1 MSPAARRK
9 SESTPS
15 ASSGED
21 ELASRR
27 SVVQS
32 VDRAFAV
39 LHVLQN
45 APGPLSVQETAL
57 RAGLDRTV
65 VHRLLKTLVQ
75 HSMAVEEQGTFGL
88 GPESVALA
96 NRYIDALAVRRLA
109 LPHLVEIQTRD
120 IADSPW
126 TATLSIP
133 VGDISA
139 VIERVWTP
147 TTPLDVVL
155 NSAEALPIDLTAT
168 GRSILAFY
176 EPQRLVDIIGKKR
189 AETLQPILD
198 ATREAGGVGLSRG
211 EAVPGV
217 DAVASV
223 ILSRRSVPVAS
234 LGVSGVQLGDELA
247 YDSRL
252 ATKLRRATHAIGAMI
267 P

>member
-1 MSPAARRK
+1 
-9 SESTPS
+9 
-15 ASSGED
+15 
-21 ELASRR
+21 
-27 SVVQS
+27 VVQS

-39 LHVLQN
+39 LQVLQS
-45 APGPLSVQETAL
+45 APGPLSVQETAQ
-57 RAGLDRTV
+57 RAALDRTV

-96 NRYIDALAVRRLA
+96 NRYIDSLAVRRLA

-155 NSAEALPIDLTAT
+155 SSAEALPIDLTAT
-168 GRSILAFY
+168 GRSILAY
-176 EPQRLVDIIGKKR
+176 YQPQHLVEVLGKKR
-189 AETLQPILD
+189 AEALKAVLD
-198 ATREAGGVGLSRG
+198 ATRKAGGVGLSHG

-223 ILSRRSVPVAS
+223 ILSRRQVPVAS
-234 LGVSGVQLGDELA
+234 LGVSGINLGSELA

-252 ATKLRRATHAIGAMI
+252 ATKLRRATHAIGTMI
-267 P
+267 A